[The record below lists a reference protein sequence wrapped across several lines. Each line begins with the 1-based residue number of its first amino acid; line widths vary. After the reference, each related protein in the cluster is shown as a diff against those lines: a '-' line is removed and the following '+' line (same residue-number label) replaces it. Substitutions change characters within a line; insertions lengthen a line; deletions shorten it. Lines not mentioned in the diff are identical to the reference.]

1 MTQAAGTTTKILTM
15 LPRAAEAFRTAI
27 TEGLD
32 GKHPEAAARARL
44 LLRELIGPVTIKTE
58 PSGEVWGE
66 FETRPAALFRGVAD
80 TDGRGEAICRVHA
93 EVCSYSFVRTTH
105 WKPLREALQRW
116 GHAVNTASRTNT
128 RRARRDE

>member
-66 FETRPAALFRGVAD
+66 FETRPAALFRSQIQMVGVRRFVESMQRCGA
-80 TDGRGEAICRVHA
+80 
-93 EVCSYSFVRTTH
+93 YSFVRTTH
-105 WKPLREALQRW
+105 SKPLREALQRW
-116 GHAVNTASRTNT
+116 GHAVNTASRTNA